1 MGRPAGQ
8 GGLPVAVVAPAAE
21 AASRPEWWEAAGDDQ
36 LALPE
41 ARSVVAAE
49 AEGLPA
55 GRQSAAE
62 AAAAAVAAAGE
73 QQLTLPEARPP
84 GVAAA
89 VVAAE
94 AEGLPAGRQ
103 SAAEAAS
110 RPE

>member
-1 MGRPAGQ
+1 M
-8 GGLPVAVVAPAAE
+8 AVVAPAAE

-62 AAAAAVAAAGE
+62 AAAAAAAVAAAGE

-103 SAAEAAS
+103 SAAEAAVM
-110 RPE
+110 